1 MRRGI
6 DAAGCL
12 LLDREVL
19 VVGFVLDGLFVGR
32 RSCYGTQCGGWFF
45 AKVTRTTL

>member
-6 DAAGCL
+6 NAARCL

-19 VVGFVLDGLFVGR
+19 VVGFVLANLFVGR
-32 RSCYGTQCGGWFF
+32 RSFYGTQCGGWFF
-45 AKVTRTTL
+45 AKVTCTTL